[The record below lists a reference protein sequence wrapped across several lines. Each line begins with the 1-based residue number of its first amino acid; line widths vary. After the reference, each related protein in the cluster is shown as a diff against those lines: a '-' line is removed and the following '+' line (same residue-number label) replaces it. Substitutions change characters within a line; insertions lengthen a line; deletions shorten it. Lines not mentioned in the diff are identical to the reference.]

1 MKNEPLVIGGEVF
14 SNSFQAD
21 RLIKKLMNEFDN
33 HISQEIGFI
42 GKFTVVIVSQ
52 SYYCEVLIHIF

>member
-1 MKNEPLVIGGEVF
+1 MKNKSLVIGGEVF

-21 RLIKKLMNEFDN
+21 DLIRKLINEFDN

-42 GKFTVVIVSQ
+42 GKFTVVTPFPVK
-52 SYYCEVLIHIF
+52 E